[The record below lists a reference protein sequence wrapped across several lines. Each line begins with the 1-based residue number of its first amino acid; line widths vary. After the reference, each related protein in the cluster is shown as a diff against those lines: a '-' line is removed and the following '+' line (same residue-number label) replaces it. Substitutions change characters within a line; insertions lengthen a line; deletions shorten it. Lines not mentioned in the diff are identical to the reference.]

1 MRRRTVI
8 VVQMAGRHGRVLVVD
23 EDPIWRLA
31 IDRQLDVLGWKVLT
45 LNTGEEAIRVA
56 EQGIPIDIVLA
67 ELRLPDIDGRQVA
80 WAISR
85 LRPGVR
91 LAFMTFEP
99 PCEPLEPA
107 HAPLLLKPF
116 TTTAL
121 GDAVSGAVTWQAPPF
136 P

>member
-1 MRRRTVI
+1 
-8 VVQMAGRHGRVLVVD
+8 MAGRQGCVLVVD

-31 IDRQLDVLGWKVLT
+31 IDRQLDVLGWNVLT
-45 LNTGEEAIRVA
+45 LNTGEEAIRVV
-56 EQGIPIDIVLA
+56 ERGFTIDILLA

-80 WAISR
+80 WAICR

-99 PCEPLEPA
+99 PCEPLEPP

-121 GDAVSGAVTWQAPPF
+121 CSTVNGAITWDAPPF